1 MKILNKP
8 LYFYL
13 LLFITTTLIGSLLLY
28 LPVTGK
34 KPIDFID
41 AFFIASSA
49 FTVTGLVTVDVSSQF
64 NWFGDLIIM
73 LLIQIGG
80 LGIVTVTLL
89 TFILINKKISLK
101 NRYLAMAMWNID
113 QPGGIIRLIL
123 QFVVYSVATE
133 ILGAI
138 FIALSFVPKYGFGQ
152 GLFLSM
158 FTSISAF
165 NNAGF
170 ALFKDNLMSTINDP
184 IITITIPLLIIM
196 GGIGPLVFFDLIMSQ
211 KLAHLKLHSKIV
223 LSTSL
228 ILIILGSVLFFILE
242 NHATLNHLSLLE
254 KIGASFFQSVTTR
267 TAGFN
272 TLDIGQITAPTSMM
286 MMLLMFIG
294 GAPISAAG
302 GIKVTSLI
310 LTLLFIISTL
320 RNETH
325 PSIFK
330 RSISNRT
337 LNMAVTITLCA
348 TIFVLSISLIV
359 SLLNPHTPYM
369 TVLFEVIS
377 AFGTVG
383 LSMNFTMDYHTA
395 TKIIIIAT
403 MLIGKIGILTFVQL
417 FVTEKKSLFYYAKG
431 NVHL

>member
-34 KPIDFID
+34 KTIDFID

-113 QPGGIIRLIL
+113 QLGGIIRLIL

-196 GGIGPLVFFDLIMSQ
+196 GGIGPLVFFDFIMSQ
-211 KLAHLKLHSKIV
+211 KLVHLKLHSKIV

-242 NHATLNHLSLLE
+242 YHATLNHLSLLE

-302 GIKVTSLI
+302 GIKVTSLV

-320 RNETH
+320 RNEMH

-348 TIFVLSISLIV
+348 TIFVLSVSLIV

-417 FVTEKKSLFYYAKG
+417 FVTEKKSLFYYAKD

>member
-1 MKILNKP
+1 M
-8 LYFYL
+8 
-13 LLFITTTLIGSLLLY
+13 
-28 LPVTGK
+28 
-34 KPIDFID
+34 
-41 AFFIASSA
+41 
-49 FTVTGLVTVDVSSQF
+49 
-64 NWFGDLIIM
+64 
-73 LLIQIGG
+73 
-80 LGIVTVTLL
+80 TVTLL
-89 TFILINKKISLK
+89 TFILINKKISIK

-113 QPGGIIRLIL
+113 KPGGIIRLIL
-123 QFVVYSVATE
+123 QFVLYSLATE

-211 KLAHLKLHSKIV
+211 KLVNLKLHSKIV

-228 ILIILGSVLFFILE
+228 TLIILGSILFFILE
-242 NHATLNHLSLLE
+242 YHATLNHLSLPE

-272 TLDIGQITAPTSMM
+272 TVDIGHITAPTSMM

-302 GIKVTSLI
+302 GIKVTSLV
-310 LTLLFIISTL
+310 LTLLFITNTL
-320 RNETH
+320 KNETH

-337 LNMAVTITLCA
+337 LNIAVTITLCA
-348 TIFVLSISLIV
+348 TIFVLSVSLIV
-359 SLLNPHTPYM
+359 SMLNPHTPYT

-383 LSMNFTMDYHTA
+383 LSMNFTLDYHTA

-417 FVTEKKSLFYYAKG
+417 FITEKKSLFYYAKG

>member
-13 LLFITTTLIGSLLLY
+13 LLFIITTLVGAVLLY

-49 FTVTGLVTVDVSSQF
+49 FTVTGLSTVDVSTQF
-64 NWFGDLIIM
+64 NWLGDLIIM

-89 TFILINKKISLK
+89 TFILINKKISIK

-113 QPGGIIRLIL
+113 KPRGIIRLIL
-123 QFVVYSVATE
+123 QFVLYSVATE
-133 ILGAI
+133 IVGAI

-211 KLAHLKLHSKIV
+211 KLVNLKLHSKIV

-228 ILIILGSVLFFILE
+228 ILIILGSILFLILE
-242 NHATLNHLSLLE
+242 YHATLNHLSLPE

-272 TLDIGQITAPTSMM
+272 TVDIGQITAPTSMM

-302 GIKVTSLI
+302 GIKVTSLV
-310 LTLLFIISTL
+310 LTLLFIINTL
-320 RNETH
+320 KNETH

-337 LNMAVTITLCA
+337 LNIAVTITLCA
-348 TIFVLSISLIV
+348 TIFVLSVSLIV
-359 SLLNPHTPYM
+359 SMLNPHTPYT

-383 LSMNFTMDYHTA
+383 LSMNFTLDYHTA

-417 FVTEKKSLFYYAKG
+417 FITEKKSLFYYAKG

>member
-1 MKILNKP
+1 MSILNKP

-13 LLFITTTLIGSLLLY
+13 LLFITTTLIGSILLY
-28 LPVTGK
+28 LPVTGNRHL
-34 KPIDFID
+34 DFID
-41 AFFIASSA
+41 AFFTAASA

-64 NWFGDLIIM
+64 NWLGDTIIL

-89 TFILINKKISLK
+89 TFILINKHISLK
-101 NRYLAMAMWNID
+101 SRYLIMTMWNID
-113 QPGGIIRLIL
+113 TPGGIIRLML
-123 QFVVYSVATE
+123 QFVLYSLVTE
-133 ILGAI
+133 AI
-138 FIALSFVPKYGFGQ
+138 GTLCIALSFVPKYGLGK
-152 GLFLSM
+152 GLFLSI

-170 ALFKDNLMSTINDP
+170 ALFKDNLMSTVNDP
-184 IITITIPLLIIM
+184 IITITVPLLIIM
-196 GGIGPLVFFDLIMSQ
+196 GGLGPLVFLDLAVSH
-211 KLAHLKLHSKIV
+211 KLAKLKLHSKIV

-228 ILIILGSVLFFILE
+228 ILIVVGTVIFFILE
-242 NHATLNHLSLLE
+242 NHNTLNHFSLLE
-254 KIGASFFQSVTTR
+254 KIGTSFFQSVTTR

-272 TLDIGQITAPTSMM
+272 SVDIGQISTPTSMM

-294 GAPISAAG
+294 GAPVSSAG
-302 GIKVTSLI
+302 GIKVTSLV
-310 LTLLFIISTL
+310 LTLLFIKSTL

-325 PSIFK
+325 ASIFK
-330 RSISNRT
+330 KSIPDRT
-337 LNMAVTITLCA
+337 LRIAVTISLSA
-348 TIFVLSISLIV
+348 TIYVLSV
-359 SLLNPHTPYM
+359 SFILSMLNPHTPYI

-383 LSMNFTMDYHTA
+383 LSMNFTTEYDTM

-403 MLIGKIGILTFVQL
+403 MLIGKIGILTFIQL
-417 FVTEKKSLFYYAKG
+417 FITEKKELFYYAKD

>member
-1 MKILNKP
+1 
-8 LYFYL
+8 
-13 LLFITTTLIGSLLLY
+13 
-28 LPVTGK
+28 
-34 KPIDFID
+34 
-41 AFFIASSA
+41 
-49 FTVTGLVTVDVSSQF
+49 
-64 NWFGDLIIM
+64 
-73 LLIQIGG
+73 
-80 LGIVTVTLL
+80 
-89 TFILINKKISLK
+89 
-101 NRYLAMAMWNID
+101 MAMWNID

-138 FIALSFVPKYGFGQ
+138 FIALSFVPKFGFSQ

-302 GIKVTSLI
+302 GIKVTSLV

>member
-34 KPIDFID
+34 KTIDFID

-113 QPGGIIRLIL
+113 QLGGIIRLIL

-196 GGIGPLVFFDLIMSQ
+196 GGIGPLVFFDFIMSQ
-211 KLAHLKLHSKIV
+211 KLVHLKLHSKIV

-242 NHATLNHLSLLE
+242 YHATLNHLSLLE

-302 GIKVTSLI
+302 GIKVTSLV

-320 RNETH
+320 RNEMH

-348 TIFVLSISLIV
+348 TIFVLSVSLIV

-369 TVLFEVIS
+369 TVLFGVIS

-417 FVTEKKSLFYYAKG
+417 FVTEKKSLFYYAKD